1 MSRVVVFLLF
11 CALANALPTFNLNKS
26 EKIPSFEEEEE
37 SRRLPN
43 STFPV
48 LYELSIRTNL
58 PELDYTGTVRIEI
71 SVLEATN
78 LIILNQFQIDITDIV
93 LSDNEGEIVEL
104 GVFTTDDDLRLL
116 RIPTISPLIV
126 GQTYFL
132 NIVFNSVLRSDNYGF
147 YRTSYRDEDN
157 VLKLVS
163 FIKNPKFKY

>member
-1 MSRVVVFLLF
+1 MSRVVLFLLF

-26 EKIPSFEEEEE
+26 EIPSFEDEEE

-48 LYELSIRTNL
+48 RYELSIRTNL
-58 PELDYTGTVRIEI
+58 PELDYTGIVRIEI
-71 SVLEATN
+71 SVVEETD
-78 LIILNQFQIDITDIV
+78 LIILNQFQIDISEIV
-93 LSDNEGEIVEL
+93 LSDNQGAIVEL

-116 RIPTISPLIV
+116 RIPTINPLIV
-126 GQTYFL
+126 DETYFL

-147 YRTSYRDEDN
+147 YRTSYLDEDS

-163 FIKNPKFKY
+163 SIN